1 MARRVAALD
10 ISGRHARDGRY
21 RMVCAAIDADVN
33 PKTIEAVDGVHFAYR
48 DTASD
53 PSFDVVTDIATD
65 AVAGLEE
72 PGVAVAERGEFYDED
87 AFVVEGSLRH
97 EFKYVETIGER
108 KAVETAH
115 HAAYAARNL
124 LLQHG

>member
-1 MARRVAALD
+1 ML
-10 ISGRHARDGRY
+10 
-21 RMVCAAIDADVN
+21 CAAVDADVN
-33 PKTIEAVDGVHFAYR
+33 PESIEAVDGIRFAHR

-53 PSFDVVTDIATD
+53 PSFDVVADLAAD
-65 AVAGLEE
+65 AIAGLGD

-124 LLQHG
+124 LLNHG

>member
-1 MARRVAALD
+1 
-10 ISGRHARDGRY
+10 
-21 RMVCAAIDADVN
+21 MVCAAVDADVDA
-33 PKTIEAVDGVHFAYR
+33 TAIEDVGGLNFAHR

-53 PSFDVVTDIATD
+53 PSFDVVTDLAAD
-65 AVAGLEE
+65 AVAGLDD
-72 PGVAVAERGEFYDED
+72 PGVAVAERGEFYDEA

-97 EFKYVETIGER
+97 EFKYVESIGER

-124 LLQHG
+124 MLDNG